1 MAKIEPTR
9 SLTESEFKIVFEA
22 LSQYV
27 EEDWEVDDEQVIA
40 NLNNAY
46 EVMRFAFLRTTD
58 PE

>member
-27 EEDWEVDDEQVIA
+27 EEDWDVDDEQVIA

-46 EVMRFAFLRTTD
+46 EVMRSANLRTTD